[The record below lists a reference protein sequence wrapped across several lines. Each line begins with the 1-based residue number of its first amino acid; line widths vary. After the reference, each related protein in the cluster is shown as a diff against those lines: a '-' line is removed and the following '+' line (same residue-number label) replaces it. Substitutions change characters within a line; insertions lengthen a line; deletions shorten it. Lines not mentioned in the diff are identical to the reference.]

1 MKRFLIKVL
10 LLVIIAFTII
20 LIINVFMLL
29 SKDRF
34 SCYSHERNVALA
46 YERLVALRDTNKIVI
61 IAGSNAGFGINSR
74 LIKQAFHMPVVNTA
88 THGGIGVRMQ
98 FEMYNDLLR
107 EGDVVIF
114 CPEYGAGEARLYGES
129 TLVRILSTHLPQAYS
144 KFSLAQWVHA
154 LKYIGIHYREAHKH
168 RKSKE
173 FDGPYSAK
181 AINEYGDIE
190 WKRAHQDT
198 ISCYNISSLIDK
210 ELVAYYKYVHAT
222 TKKRGIRLLFLP
234 PTLLGS
240 NYHKDAAQIE
250 EWAVYLKQNGIPLQ
264 AEPSKY
270 AFHDSLYYDTPYH
283 MTSVGA
289 DIRTEVMIDDM
300 ARLLKG
306 L

>member
-34 SCYSHERNVALA
+34 SYYSHERNVALA

-74 LIKQAFHMPVVNTA
+74 LIQQAFHMPVVNTA

-98 FEMYNDLLR
+98 FEMYSDLLR
-107 EGDVVIF
+107 EGDIVVF
-114 CPEYGAGEARLYGES
+114 CPEYGGGENRFYGES
-129 TLVRILSTHLPQAYS
+129 TVLRILSTHLPQAYC
-144 KFSLAQWVHA
+144 KFSFAQWLHV
-154 LKYIGIHYREAHKH
+154 LKYIGIHYRETYKH

-190 WKRAHQDT
+190 WNRERQDT
-198 ISCYNISSLIDK
+198 IECYDIKDAVDEKIIS
-210 ELVAYYKYVHAT
+210 YYKFIHAT
-222 TKKRGIRLLFLP
+222 TKERGIRLLFLP
-234 PTLLGS
+234 PTLIRS
-240 NYHKDAAQIE
+240 NYVKDSAQIE
-250 EWAVYLKQNGIPLQ
+250 ELTACLKQNGIPLQ
-264 AEPSKY
+264 SEPLKY
-270 AFHDSLYYDTPYH
+270 SFPDSLYYDTPYH
-283 MTSVGA
+283 LTSVGA
-289 DIRTEVMIDDM
+289 DIRTKVMIEDM
-300 ARLLKG
+300 RRLLKDR
-306 L
+306 

>member
-114 CPEYGAGEARLYGES
+114 CPEYGAGEARL
-129 TLVRILSTHLPQAYS
+129 
-144 KFSLAQWVHA
+144 
-154 LKYIGIHYREAHKH
+154 YIGIHYREAHKH

-289 DIRTEVMIDDM
+289 DLRTEVMINDM